1 MKQTTIILSVTTLI
15 LAVVAAA
22 LWLLPVKDN
31 AEDYSYG
38 TSEGLQL
45 ARQADGSL
53 VVKDSDGNAAFPIP
67 LRGCVIDSR
76 FRDGRLSFRE
86 KATGREGFIDR
97 HGMVTFNNDQ
107 GNAKF
112 KISFPLASQ
121 EQRPTVQNSKLVG
134 EVQKSRSMEIQ
145 SNGKA
150 GELRQGNHKSQT
162 SNRKSQIKKVNLRTL
177 ARSNPFYGEAAKIL
191 QGKLDE
197 NDAKRRQTI
206 LNYCEHFRT
215 AYTTKD
221 IDFLRQVFSDKAL
234 IIVGNVVR
242 TTPKDGGVNGNRR
255 VTYALH
261 TKKDYLERLAKVFKA
276 NSRIDVRFSD
286 FRIMRHPTR
295 DGIYGVT
302 LRQRYKSNRYE
313 DDGWLFLL
321 WDFRNPSMPVIHVRT
336 WQPAKTVGGEDEVI
350 NMSDFNLE

>member
-1 MKQTTIILSVTTLI
+1 MKQTTIVLSVMTLI
-15 LAVVAAA
+15 LALVATA
-22 LWLLPVKDN
+22 LWLWPAKSD
-31 AEDYSYG
+31 AGEYAYG

-45 ARQADGSL
+45 TRQTDGSL
-53 VVKDSDGNAAFPIP
+53 MVKDSDGNAAFTIP
-67 LRGCVIDSR
+67 LRGCVIDTR
-76 FRDGRLSFRE
+76 FRNGRLHFRE
-86 KATGREGFIDR
+86 KATDREGFIDK
-97 HGMVTFNNDQ
+97 HGIVTFTNDK
-107 GNAKF
+107 GNA
-112 KISFPLASQ
+112 
-121 EQRPTVQNSKLVG
+121 KLVG
-134 EVQKSRSMEIQ
+134 EVPKYRSQEVQSNEEVGVMTGLRNFGTSGLQKS
-145 SNGKA
+145 
-150 GELRQGNHKSQT
+150 NHKPQS
-162 SNRKSQIKKVNLRTL
+162 SKFKKTDLRTI
-177 ARSNPFYGEAAKIL
+177 ASNNPFYGEAAKIL

-197 NDAKRRQTI
+197 GDAKRRQTI

-234 IIVGNVVR
+234 IIVGNVVK
-242 TTPKDGGVNGNRR
+242 TTPKDGGVSGDRR

-261 TKKDYLERLAKVFKA
+261 TKKDYLERLAKVFNA

-286 FRIMRHPTR
+286 FRIMRHPTC

-336 WQPAKTVGGEDEVI
+336 WQPARTVSGEDEVI
-350 NMSDFNLE
+350 NMSNFNLE